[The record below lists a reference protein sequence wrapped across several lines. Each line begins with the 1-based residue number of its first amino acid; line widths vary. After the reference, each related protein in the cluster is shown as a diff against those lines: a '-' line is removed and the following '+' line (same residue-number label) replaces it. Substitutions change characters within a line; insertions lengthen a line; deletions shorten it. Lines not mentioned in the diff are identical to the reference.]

1 MLKSRFNGR
10 IYRVKA
16 GKGTTHFA
24 RELRNVQS
32 ILNRPDSQLLSS
44 SDDFEGVFSSFWIV
58 VLLLIRRKSRFKM
71 PRSFLLRRS
80 LNAAAEDSRSDIR
93 TQNKGILF
101 TLLLFCLVQ
110 RRSETIEDC

>member
-32 ILNRPDSQLLSS
+32 ILNGPDSQLLSS
-44 SDDFEGVFSSFWIV
+44 SDDFEGVSLAFG
-58 VLLLIRRKSRFKM
+58 LLCC
-71 PRSFLLRRS
+71 
-80 LNAAAEDSRSDIR
+80 SRSE
-93 TQNKGILF
+93 QNLGLISTCHDLF
-101 TLLLFCLVQ
+101 SFV
-110 RRSETIEDC
+110 EA